1 MLERKNVEDVLDRRI
16 RPMLARDG
24 GNIELI
30 DVKENKVYVR
40 LTGACH
46 GCPAAAMTLSH
57 GVERV
62 LREELPDFES
72 LVAV

>member
-1 MLERKNVEDVLDRRI
+1 MLERKNVEEVLNRRV
-16 RPMLARDG
+16 RPMLVQDG
-24 GNIELI
+24 GDIELI

-40 LTGACH
+40 LKGACG

-57 GVERV
+57 GVERA
-62 LREELPDFES
+62 LREELPEFEA